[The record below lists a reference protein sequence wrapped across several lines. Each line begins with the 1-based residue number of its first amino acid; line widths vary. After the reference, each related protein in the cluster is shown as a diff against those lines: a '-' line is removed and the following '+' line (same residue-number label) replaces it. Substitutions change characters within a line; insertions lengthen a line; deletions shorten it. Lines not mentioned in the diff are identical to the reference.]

1 MGRSKHKPLPYWK
14 PSTSDPCSKRFS
26 KTTILYRGLSKLK
39 VWSQPGVVAHAF
51 SSSSGGIDRHIS
63 DFMVC
68 LVYEASSKIARA
80 IERNTVSKTNEQPKT
95 LVQWVRNHCSSLNKK
110 CCSLLY
116 IISLWYFG
124 YRKTLLG
131 IMQKHHLSIKSRW
144 PISKRQEIRD
154 GSSGRETGTL
164 WVSERR
170 EDWPPDSEVTG
181 IWNWGEVTSR
191 VTHIE

>member
-80 IERNTVSKTNEQPKT
+80 IERNTVSKKPKRKKKKKNLNPHFVEAVAKIWGSMWCAQSFTFTCLHLWEIKELRKWRKMSPFFSFHRQSPEQ
-95 LVQWVRNHCSSLNKK
+95 L
-110 CCSLLY
+110 LLY
-116 IISLWYFG
+116 VFG
-124 YRKTLLG
+124 DGHAVPQMPGRPEG
-131 IMQKHHLSIKSRW
+131 VPGDICCRRHIASVW
-144 PISKRQEIRD
+144 P
-154 GSSGRETGTL
+154 
-164 WVSERR
+164 
-170 EDWPPDSEVTG
+170 
-181 IWNWGEVTSR
+181 
-191 VTHIE
+191 